1 METPR
6 TKGMKNFEAE
16 TLIRENRNM
25 QQEIYDMEK
34 KICELKQK
42 IKNNNPL
49 IFKKCKH
56 EWEYDPSAYMDRT
69 RYFCKKC
76 TLWRNSC
83 WYQ

>member
-6 TKGMKNFEAE
+6 TNGMKNFEAE

-25 QQEIYDMEK
+25 QQEIYNMEK
-34 KICELKQK
+34 KINDLNQK
-42 IKNNNPL
+42 IKNNEPL
-49 IFKKCKH
+49 IFQKCNH

-69 RYFCKKC
+69 KYFCKKC

>member
-6 TKGMKNFEAE
+6 TNGMKNFEAE
-16 TLIRENRNM
+16 TLIRENRLM
-25 QQEIYDMEK
+25 KKKIFDMEK
-34 KICELKQK
+34 KINGLKQK
-42 IKNNNPL
+42 IKNNEPL
-49 IFKKCKH
+49 IFKKCNH

-69 RYFCKKC
+69 KYFCKKC

>member
-1 METPR
+1 MIW
-6 TKGMKNFEAE
+6 K
-16 TLIRENRNM
+16 
-25 QQEIYDMEK
+25 K
-34 KICELKQK
+34 KIRELKQK

-56 EWEYDPSAYMDRT
+56 EWEYEPSAYMDRT

>member
-6 TKGMKNFEAE
+6 TKGMNNFEAE
-16 TLIRENRNM
+16 TLIRENERM
-25 QQEIYDMEK
+25 QKEINDMEK
-34 KICELKQK
+34 KIMDLKRK
-42 IKNNNPL
+42 IKNNQPL
-49 IFKKCKH
+49 IFKRCNH

-76 TLWRNSC
+76 KLWRNSC